1 MKTLHY
7 SLAVVAMLLPALVAA
22 GQNTI
27 PGTEPGNGPETSNG
41 PETIVATGTT
51 ISTGTTA
58 ATGAGTE
65 TGADPAADPERRM
78 AVVEFSADFMRE
90 KPDYAAE
97 LGDQAL
103 MGTVVEIVGREGYW
117 VKIKS
122 PDPYAAWVTDLGL
135 VEMTGEEAED
145 YLAAPKYICTAAA
158 THIFEEPS
166 TDSRIVSEF
175 ILGDIVRVMFESKT
189 HSEGRSKEADG
200 SRLDSRKYSA
210 DRESMAS
217 EEGRSVI
224 RKHSTDG
231 SAMASDGSRSGS
243 RKHSTDGKSMVTED
257 GRPVIKKHFA
267 GVILPSGKT
276 GYVPVKDVVRLESW
290 ASDRESRLKDEAAFR
305 QDLVSTALGFLG
317 VPYLW
322 GGTSI
327 KNVDCSGLSRSVYFA
342 NGLLLPRNAS
352 QQAVAGCDRNIFNDS
367 GDVDWSGLQPGDLI
381 FWGKAATDST
391 KARATHVGMYIG
403 EGRFIHSAQVVR
415 INSLDP
421 SAPDYYDRKPIGAR
435 NMVGSVDEPD
445 SGVVFIGSSPFYFP
459 AHD

>member
-27 PGTEPGNGPETSNG
+27 PGTEPGNGPGTSNG
-41 PETIVATGTT
+41 PETIVATGTM
-51 ISTGTTA
+51 A

-65 TGADPAADPERRM
+65 TGAETAVDPERRM

-97 LGDQAL
+97 LGNQAL

-122 PDPYAAWVTDLGL
+122 PDPYTAWVTDLGL

-145 YLAAPKYICTAAA
+145 YLAAPKHICTAAA

-166 TDSRIVSEF
+166 LNSRIVSEF

-189 HSEGRSKEADG
+189 HAEKKAKEADG
-200 SRLDSRKYSA
+200 SRSVSRKYSA
-210 DRESMAS
+210 DRESMTS
-217 EEGRSVI
+217 KEGRSV
-224 RKHSTDG
+224 
-231 SAMASDGSRSGS
+231 S
-243 RKHSTDGKSMVTED
+243 RKHSTDGKSMVSED

-367 GDVDWSGLQPGDLI
+367 GDVDWSELLPGDLI

-403 EGRFIHSAQVVR
+403 KGRFIHSAQVVR

-435 NMVGSVDEPD
+435 NMVGSVDSPD

>member
-27 PGTEPGNGPETSNG
+27 PGTEPGNGPGTSNG
-41 PETIVATGTT
+41 PETIVATGTM
-51 ISTGTTA
+51 A

-65 TGADPAADPERRM
+65 TGAETAVDPERRM

-97 LGDQAL
+97 LGNQAL

-122 PDPYAAWVTDLGL
+122 PDPYTAWVTDLGL

-166 TDSRIVSEF
+166 LNSRIVSEF

-189 HSEGRSKEADG
+189 HAEKKAKEADG
-200 SRLDSRKYSA
+200 SRSVSRKYSA
-210 DRESMAS
+210 DRESMTS
-217 EEGRSVI
+217 EEGRSVS
-224 RKHSTDG
+224 RKY
-231 SAMASDGSRSGS
+231 SADRESMTSKEGRSVS
-243 RKHSTDGKSMVTED
+243 RKHSTDGKSMVSED

-367 GDVDWSGLQPGDLI
+367 GDVDWSELLPGDLI

-403 EGRFIHSAQVVR
+403 KGRFIHSAQVVR

-435 NMVGSVDEPD
+435 NMVGSVDSPD

>member
-97 LGDQAL
+97 LGNQAL

-189 HSEGRSKEADG
+189 HSDKRAKEADG

-224 RKHSTDG
+224 
-231 SAMASDGSRSGS
+231 

-305 QDLVSTALGFLG
+305 QDLVSNALGFLG

>member
-27 PGTEPGNGPETSNG
+27 PGTEPGNGPGTSNG
-41 PETIVATGTT
+41 PETIVATGTM
-51 ISTGTTA
+51 A

-65 TGADPAADPERRM
+65 TGAETAVDPERRM

-97 LGDQAL
+97 LGNQAL

-122 PDPYAAWVTDLGL
+122 PDPYTAWVTDLGL

-166 TDSRIVSEF
+166 LNSRIVSEF

-189 HSEGRSKEADG
+189 HAEKKAKEADG
-200 SRLDSRKYSA
+200 SRSVSRKYSA
-210 DRESMAS
+210 DRESMTS
-217 EEGRSVI
+217 EEGRSV
-224 RKHSTDG
+224 
-231 SAMASDGSRSGS
+231 S
-243 RKHSTDGKSMVTED
+243 RKHSTDGKSMVSED

-367 GDVDWSGLQPGDLI
+367 GDVDWSELLPGDLI

-435 NMVGSVDEPD
+435 NMVGSVDSPD

>member
-1 MKTLHY
+1 
-7 SLAVVAMLLPALVAA
+7 MLLPALAAA

-27 PGTEPGNGPETSNG
+27 S
-41 PETIVATGTT
+41 
-51 ISTGTTA
+51 GTTA
-58 ATGAGTE
+58 AREAETSADTE
-65 TGADPAADPERRM
+65 RKM

-97 LGDQAL
+97 LGNQAL

-122 PDPYAAWVTDLGL
+122 PDPYTAWVTDLGL

-145 YLAAPKYICTAAA
+145 YLAAPKYICTAVA

-166 TDSRIVSEF
+166 PDSRIVSEF

-189 HSEGRSKEADG
+189 HADGRSKEAG
-200 SRLDSRKYSA
+200 EA
-210 DRESMAS
+210 
-217 EEGRSVI
+217 RSVI

-231 SAMASDGSRSGS
+231 SAMASG
-243 RKHSTDGKSMVTED
+243 E
-257 GRPVIKKHFA
+257 GRPVIRKHYA

-276 GYVPVKDVVRLESW
+276 GYVPVEDVVRLESW
-290 ASDRESRLKDEAAFR
+290 ASDRESRLKGEAAFR
-305 QDLVSTALGFLG
+305 QDLVSTALRFLG

-352 QQAVAGCDRNIFNDS
+352 QQAVAGCDREIFNDS
-367 GDVDWSGLQPGDLI
+367 GDVDWSGLLPGDLV

-435 NMVGSVDEPD
+435 NMVGGVDAPD
-445 SGVVFIGSSPFYFP
+445 SGVTFIGSSPFYFP
-459 AHD
+459 AKARDGAFTDGNNVSPSAPGVEYRK

>member
-27 PGTEPGNGPETSNG
+27 PGTEPGNGPGTSNG
-41 PETIVATGTT
+41 PETIVATGTM
-51 ISTGTTA
+51 A

-65 TGADPAADPERRM
+65 TGAETAVDPERRM

-97 LGDQAL
+97 LGNQAL

-122 PDPYAAWVTDLGL
+122 PDPYTAWVTDLGL

-166 TDSRIVSEF
+166 LNSRIVSEF

-189 HSEGRSKEADG
+189 HAEKKAKEADG
-200 SRLDSRKYSA
+200 SR
-210 DRESMAS
+210 
-217 EEGRSVI
+217 SV
-224 RKHSTDG
+224 
-231 SAMASDGSRSGS
+231 S
-243 RKHSTDGKSMVTED
+243 RKHSTDGKSMVSED

-367 GDVDWSGLQPGDLI
+367 GDVDWSELLPGDLI

-435 NMVGSVDEPD
+435 NMVGSVDSPD

>member
-97 LGDQAL
+97 LGNQAL

-189 HSEGRSKEADG
+189 HSDKRAKEADG

-217 EEGRSVI
+217 EEGRSAI

-231 SAMASDGSRSGS
+231 SAMA
-243 RKHSTDGKSMVTED
+243 TED

-305 QDLVSTALGFLG
+305 QDLVSNALGFLG

>member
-1 MKTLHY
+1 MKALHY

-27 PGTEPGNGPETSNG
+27 PGTEPGNG

-97 LGDQAL
+97 LGNQAL

-200 SRLDSRKYSA
+200 SRLDSRK
-210 DRESMAS
+210 
-217 EEGRSVI
+217 
-224 RKHSTDG
+224 HSTDG
-231 SAMASDGSRSGS
+231 STMTSDGSRSGS

-276 GYVPVKDVVRLESW
+276 GYVPVKEVVRLESW

-435 NMVGSVDEPD
+435 NMVGSVDSPD

>member
-27 PGTEPGNGPETSNG
+27 PGTEPGNGAGTSNG

-51 ISTGTTA
+51 ISTGTMA
-58 ATGAGTE
+58 ATGAETE
-65 TGADPAADPERRM
+65 TGAETATDPERRM

-97 LGDQAL
+97 LGNQAL

-122 PDPYAAWVTDLGL
+122 PDPYTAWVTDLGL

-158 THIFEEPS
+158 THIFEKPS
-166 TDSRIVSEF
+166 LDSRIVSEF

-189 HSEGRSKEADG
+189 HSGRRAKEA
-200 SRLDSRKYSA
+200 
-210 DRESMAS
+210 
-217 EEGRSVI
+217 
-224 RKHSTDG
+224 
-231 SAMASDGSRSGS
+231 DGSRSGS
-243 RKHSTDGKSMVTED
+243 RKHSTDENAMASDGSRPGSRKYSADRESMTSEE

-276 GYVPVKDVVRLESW
+276 GYVPVKYVVRLESW

-367 GDVDWSGLQPGDLI
+367 GDVDWSGLLPGDLV

-391 KARATHVGMYIG
+391 RARATHVGMYIG

-435 NMVGSVDEPD
+435 NMVGSVDSPD

>member
-1 MKTLHY
+1 MKALHY

-97 LGDQAL
+97 LGNQAL

-189 HSEGRSKEADG
+189 HSDKRAKEADG

-224 RKHSTDG
+224 
-231 SAMASDGSRSGS
+231 

-305 QDLVSTALGFLG
+305 QDLVSNALGFLG

>member
-97 LGDQAL
+97 LGNQAL

-189 HSEGRSKEADG
+189 HSDKRAKEADG

-217 EEGRSVI
+217 EEGRSAI

-231 SAMASDGSRSGS
+231 SAMA
-243 RKHSTDGKSMVTED
+243 TED

-290 ASDRESRLKDEAAFR
+290 ASDRESRRKDEAAFR

>member
-27 PGTEPGNGPETSNG
+27 PGTEPGNGPGTSNG
-41 PETIVATGTT
+41 PETIVATGTM
-51 ISTGTTA
+51 A

-65 TGADPAADPERRM
+65 TGAETAVDPERRM

-97 LGDQAL
+97 LGNQAL

-122 PDPYAAWVTDLGL
+122 PDPYTAWVTDLGL

-166 TDSRIVSEF
+166 LNSRIVSEF

-189 HSEGRSKEADG
+189 HAEKKAKEADG
-200 SRLDSRKYSA
+200 SRSVSRKYSA
-210 DRESMAS
+210 DRESMTS
-217 EEGRSVI
+217 KEGRSV
-224 RKHSTDG
+224 
-231 SAMASDGSRSGS
+231 S
-243 RKHSTDGKSMVTED
+243 RKHSTDGKSMVSED

-367 GDVDWSGLQPGDLI
+367 GDVDWSELLPGDLI

-403 EGRFIHSAQVVR
+403 KGRFIHSAQVVR

-435 NMVGSVDEPD
+435 NMVGSVDSPD

>member
-27 PGTEPGNGPETSNG
+27 PGTEPGNGPGTSNG
-41 PETIVATGTT
+41 PETIVATGTM
-51 ISTGTTA
+51 A
-58 ATGAGTE
+58 ATGAGT
-65 TGADPAADPERRM
+65 AVDPERRM

-97 LGDQAL
+97 LGNQAL

-117 VKIKS
+117 VKINS
-122 PDPYAAWVTDLGL
+122 PDPYTAWVTDLGL

-166 TDSRIVSEF
+166 LNSRIVSEF

-189 HSEGRSKEADG
+189 HAEKKAKEADG
-200 SRLDSRKYSA
+200 SRSVSRKYSA
-210 DRESMAS
+210 DRESMTS
-217 EEGRSVI
+217 KEGRSV
-224 RKHSTDG
+224 
-231 SAMASDGSRSGS
+231 S
-243 RKHSTDGKSMVTED
+243 RKHSTDGKSMVSED

-367 GDVDWSGLQPGDLI
+367 GDVDWSELLPGDLI

-403 EGRFIHSAQVVR
+403 KGRFIHSAQVVR

-435 NMVGSVDEPD
+435 NMVGSVDSPD